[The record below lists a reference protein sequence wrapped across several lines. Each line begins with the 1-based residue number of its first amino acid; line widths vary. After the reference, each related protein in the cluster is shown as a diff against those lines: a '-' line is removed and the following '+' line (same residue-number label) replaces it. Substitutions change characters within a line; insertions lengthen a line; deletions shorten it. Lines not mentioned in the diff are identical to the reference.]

1 MTNRKIDILFFTSSL
16 SCGGAERVL
25 VSVLKN
31 IDRSRFTPYLALLRD
46 EGELLHEVPSDV
58 AVHSVEMS
66 GYKIGRELIYVI
78 RRLRKIIRE
87 TKPDLIF
94 SFMWEPNLL
103 NVLASLGTRRKTV
116 ISERVAISKN
126 LKDLFGRGLKLRLA
140 RKAISILYRRSSR
153 IIAVSHGIKR
163 ELILLGIPEDRI
175 VVIHNPV
182 DIQQIE
188 SMSLEKIDAVRPYII
203 YVGRLEQQKNV
214 PSLIRAFYLLK
225 DRLCID
231 LMILGK
237 GEKGEELSE
246 LCRDLKISDRVHFLG
261 FEKNPYKYIRNAEV
275 FVLPSDFEGFPNVI
289 LEAMVCGVPVVS
301 TNCPY
306 GPGEIITDGE
316 NGLLVPVG
324 DVHALASAIE
334 MVFNDRSLR
343 DRFCTMGKRKTDIYY
358 VRNVVKKYE
367 DVIFSVMGDNILR
380 HNKTR
385 TGSFI

>member
-1 MTNRKIDILFFTSSL
+1 M
-16 SCGGAERVL
+16 L

-103 NVLASLGTRRKTV
+103 NVLAGLGTRRKTV

-126 LKDLFGRGLKLRLA
+126 LKDLFGRGVKLRLA

-237 GEKGEELSE
+237 GKKGEELSE

-343 DRFCTMGKRKTDIYY
+343 DRFYTAGKRKTDIYY

-380 HNKTR
+380 HKKTR